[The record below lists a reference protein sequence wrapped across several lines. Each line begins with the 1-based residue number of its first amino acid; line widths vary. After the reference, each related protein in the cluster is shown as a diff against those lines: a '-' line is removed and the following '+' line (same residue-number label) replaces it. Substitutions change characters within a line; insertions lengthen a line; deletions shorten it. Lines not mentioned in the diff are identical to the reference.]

1 ILENFRGFAKT
12 CQLFTKDQEVLHIV
26 DELLQN
32 QQCSI
37 FPSMQAKKDEHEDSI
52 YQMIVVHSV
61 LTILTNRKTGHMK
74 MLLNFISSPE
84 TLKLESFCIHC
95 GRIIQYS
102 SKSLAPVDKFTKNEA
117 SPGYIPL
124 NDMERNPPTGFL
136 SNASYAIIR
145 CIMHSCLLWSS
156 CNGKNISPL
165 MNGKL
170 DLSSPEYNLFF
181 WDQIKK
187 DIQQLSSI
195 TGHSIDEAALLVH
208 LVLKQI
214 NEKGHHVQLTGQN
227 VVGNLVKL
235 DDRRKWEKQFYDCYI
250 EPVVKDT
257 GSSIQKMLKE
267 LTARD
272 YSKLFG
278 AVYMT
283 PMTSS
288 KPFLWN
294 VYPTLTSQQICGQLL
309 TIKVSE
315 QHPVIFT
322 YLSEA
327 HRFQAMKFLPDIIK
341 MLKITQKAISQFDY
355 DEKTQG
361 TIENMSFGE
370 FVNQIDD
377 QQKDDYESFF
387 VSFQQAW
394 ELCHHELDNERLFEL
409 KNNSIQAE
417 ISKKMKMKH
426 LIPTTYGPGVIT
438 TGLIDHLV
446 ISHNKFIRLCCKFV
460 EDSLKK
466 NWLWQSPKVPL
477 QELNSKHFV
486 KCSDEFVRLVQS
498 HSVYTISNGNVTI
511 QINDLGIIERDFV
524 QEFVLGK
531 PIITQVLDIPQVI
544 WKRPVLNTQIIAA
557 VKKNITQQA
566 LPPLVRSGILMDL
579 KNNLA
584 EMTVTCETVETVMR
598 FLQRKKEPSKKKLK
612 EYVEKELII
621 IGKLRS
627 EKITDFCCL
636 EHVVPLWRFLNVERA
651 KYRVRNEEDP
661 FTVKSEFMEELDDEQ
676 QKVSLEAAISKMTNI
691 DNMLEVMYEMIQTYV
706 QTCHLEDKHKQLRV
720 VLFDYV
726 YQTKS
731 ESIFYLMEL
740 FPPDIKLSQV
750 ACTWKEI
757 VHLHDATKKKNR

>member
-1 ILENFRGFAKT
+1 
-12 CQLFTKDQEVLHIV
+12 VLHIV

-32 QQCSI
+32 QQCSL
-37 FPSMQAKKDEHEDSI
+37 FPSMQARKDEHEDSI

-61 LTILTNRKTGHMK
+61 LTILTNRKTGHMR
-74 MLLNFISSPE
+74 MLSNFLSSPE

-102 SKSLAPVDKFTKNEA
+102 SKSLAPVDKFTENEA

-124 NDMERNPPTGFL
+124 TEMERNPPIGFL

-156 CNGKNISPL
+156 CNGKNILPL

-170 DLSSPEYNLFF
+170 DLPLPEYNSFF
-181 WDQIKK
+181 WGQIKK

-208 LVLKQI
+208 LVLKKI

-250 EPVVKDT
+250 ESVVKDT

-272 YSKLFG
+272 YSKLFK

-288 KPFLWN
+288 EPFLWN
-294 VYPTLTSQQICGQLL
+294 VCPTLTSQQICGQLL

-315 QHPVIFT
+315 EHPVIFI
-322 YLSEA
+322 YLSEI
-327 HRFQAMKFLPDIIK
+327 HRFEAMTFLPDILK
-341 MLKITQKAISQFDY
+341 MLKITQKAISQFDF

-361 TIENMSFGE
+361 TIENMPFRE

-377 QQKDDYESFF
+377 QQKDDYESYF
-387 VSFQQAW
+387 VSFQRAW
-394 ELCHHELDNERLFEL
+394 ELCHHELDNGRLFEL
-409 KNNSIQAE
+409 KNNSIQVE
-417 ISKKMKMKH
+417 ISKEMKMKY

-438 TGLIDHLV
+438 TGLIDHLI
-446 ISHNKFIRLCCKFV
+446 ISHNKFIRLCRKFV

-544 WKRPVLNTQIIAA
+544 WKRPVHNTQIIAA
-557 VKKNITQQA
+557 VKKNIPQQA
-566 LPPLVRSGILMDL
+566 LPPQVRSGILMDL
-579 KNNLA
+579 KDDLA
-584 EMTVTCETVETVMR
+584 EMTVLCETIETVMR
-598 FLQRKKEPSKKKLK
+598 FLQIKKEPAKKKLK
-612 EYVEKELII
+612 EYVENDLII

-651 KYRVRNEEDP
+651 KYRVRNEEDS
-661 FTVKSEFMEELDDEQ
+661 FSVKMDFMEKIDDEQ

-706 QTCHLEDKHKQLRV
+706 QTCNLEDKHKQLRV

-726 YQTKS
+726 HQTKS
-731 ESIFYLMEL
+731 EPISHLMEF

-750 ACTWKEI
+750 VCAWKEI
-757 VHLHDATKKKNR
+757 VRLQDATKKKIR